1 MKKFEEFENMYER
14 LLENIF
20 EEKDSAANIYK
31 IVHERKQK
39 KYFSAYYIYKSG
51 DLPPI
56 QENDEKKRVL
66 FHQHTS

>member
-31 IVHERKQK
+31 IVHERKLRSSEILGK
-39 KYFSAYYIYKSG
+39 
-51 DLPPI
+51 
-56 QENDEKKRVL
+56 EWE
-66 FHQHTS
+66 

>member
-31 IVHERKQK
+31 IVHERKLR
-39 KYFSAYYIYKSG
+39 SS
-51 DLPPI
+51 DRH
-56 QENDEKKRVL
+56 DV
-66 FHQHTS
+66 